1 MVPAFEA
8 RTINHGAIFRVVVH
22 YLALENAAIL
32 EGEVEHISVRRVGH
46 RIKPYD
52 RHRVFEPLKDVA
64 HTSEIAMPTMQ
75 TPDSLKRL
83 SLRQLLHTLH
93 TRMQRVH
100 PAGCA
105 AVAIVGLCTSVSA
118 QTFRASVQQ
127 VAIPVT
133 VQSDLGGSAADLTA
147 EDFRVFDDG
156 RLRPITAFGKFRQP
170 IHILLLLDTSRSV
183 MSSLPEIT
191 SAARA
196 VIAQLR
202 PDDSIRVGT
211 FSDVLRLSPPLSGA
225 DSDLAGRL
233 AVVPGGNAT
242 TLFDALI
249 EGCAAFSDDMTRR
262 VIVLMSDGVDT
273 ASSAS
278 ARAVMRRAA
287 ETNVAIYAVGVSS
300 RVISRGKPVVRAP
313 DSTLRNIAEDSG
325 GRYVFAGTG
334 SDFTSMFAAMI
345 DELHQQYI
353 LGFTPAEADGRVHSL
368 VVTTRRKNI
377 NVRARKHYLAPS
389 E

>member
-1 MVPAFEA
+1 
-8 RTINHGAIFRVVVH
+8 
-22 YLALENAAIL
+22 
-32 EGEVEHISVRRVGH
+32 
-46 RIKPYD
+46 
-52 RHRVFEPLKDVA
+52 
-64 HTSEIAMPTMQ
+64 
-75 TPDSLKRL
+75 
-83 SLRQLLHTLH
+83 
-93 TRMQRVH
+93 
-100 PAGCA
+100 
-105 AVAIVGLCTSVSA
+105 
-118 QTFRASVQQ
+118 
-127 VAIPVT
+127 
-133 VQSDLGGSAADLTA
+133 
-147 EDFRVFDDG
+147 
-156 RLRPITAFGKFRQP
+156 
-170 IHILLLLDTSRSV
+170 

-191 SAARA
+191 SAAQA

-211 FSDVLRLSPPLSGA
+211 FSDVLRLSPPLSAA
-225 DSDLAGRL
+225 DSDLAARL

-262 VIVLMSDGVDT
+262 VIVVMSDGVDT

-300 RVISRGKPVVRAP
+300 RVISRGKPVARAP

-334 SDFTSMFAAMI
+334 SDFTPMFAAMI

-368 VVTTRRKNI
+368 VVTTRRSNI